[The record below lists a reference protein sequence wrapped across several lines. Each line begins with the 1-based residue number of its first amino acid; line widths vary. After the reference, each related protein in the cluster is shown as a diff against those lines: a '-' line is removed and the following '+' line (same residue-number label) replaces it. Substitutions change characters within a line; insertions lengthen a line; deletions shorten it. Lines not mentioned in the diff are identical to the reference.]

1 MSKEHAGGWL
11 FQCNSKGHVVA
22 VCKRCPKILS
32 VGNMSQTVGQHKCKG
47 GTVGVVKRTMEPT
60 FGPIPPE
67 ERGTTQPPDVQ
78 RAIRRRLGLA
88 LVSGQVPFAFV
99 NNVHLQSIFQLLG
112 VDVLKE
118 KHYRTEVL
126 DELYKEVKQ
135 ATMKELRELV
145 EVATGEGHFAVI
157 ADRLD
162 LAPNNLDAVLL
173 RMHAVAV
180 RLDNFLERQDFLVV
194 SRARPPVMPVV
205 ADALRRVSGAEAEA
219 RPERGGTKCP
229 QQGEQQQ
236 EQQQQE
242 QQQEGQQQQQQQQEG
257 GELQLRR
264 ARQAELAAS
273 AVQAGICRRLLHA
286 WRARAKVRVRMRWR
300 LKGLARRYGLG
311 MHLHLPR
318 CFDGKQLLQEEG
330 KFAYAV
336 AWHAWRLL
344 ACSWLAWQQAALNA
358 YPDVPVAAETFEN
371 EPGYEVELFRKSAAY
386 LASQGHTEWL
396 PEAYG
401 FNCSDW
407 DYIMADLLLPASQR
421 TCDMAFQGMS
431 ATSERIAA
439 GYQFSGPDYASGRE
453 IMVFMSLKPDMW
465 LFLRPFSSTV
475 WLLMFATSAFVGICV
490 LLTEVPLR
498 RIIRRPGPA
507 LEKYCNLQWAATAM
521 LLQALQQFNARST
534 GARIIILG
542 YIAVLASQLTVNSIN
557 TNINGISDLVNK
569 PVGIFVDA
577 ALMLES
583 LRSGKVSALILDAPY
598 VETQVAKNC
607 DLYKVGSTV
616 LPNGLALAFGPD
628 VSADYIAL
636 FSNALIAMEEEGVKE
651 NLKQLFVSPASSCSN
666 KAGGSLSSSTIGIE
680 KLAGLWVFLGAAVG
694 GGFTWNLLA
703 ALFARV
709 QRARSGD
716 EGLERRRSMSGSMSG
731 NAILPS
737 CESAGSMHGGIRS
750 KSFAAMNPEMA
761 WLGVAEAST
770 LEEGMEVLEGH
781 VKVMD
786 ARMKR
791 MFEAMQQQLSAI
803 SSALQGQQDGM
814 PGDASL
820 QLTSKKSSGAKS
832 LNMRSVQISLPGSEV
847 QDVTGHISVP
857 QLSPAAAA
865 SKLSRAASSPPAPP
879 PTQPAPPSQRPEP
892 RQPSPRATAA
902 GAALAPVSGEDRAI
916 LGTATATAAAPQPA
930 AVREG
935 QGSPPAQH
943 DTVLDFHDMSAAG
956 VAGRTK
962 SAAGVFALAKAAAWV
977 TARARKF
984 ECSEEDAE
992 ICRHCKQ
999 PQEHHDFMGEV
1010 QCPI

>member
-1 MSKEHAGGWL
+1 APSSHSGIESRYRVPCIGLRVDAHCKFVLCESMTSFEVKIMPMLEASGVQVIAVGLGSAANAQEFARDLRFPATKLFADPSGAAYKALGFNPGFLPDLDISPYAKLLPMLAGVGSEGTLQEVVRGYVGDRAAQPVFDRATPFDILGTGYQRPFELATLRL
-11 FQCNSKGHVVA
+11 FNMVGV
-22 VCKRCPKILS
+22 LS
-32 VGNMSQTVGQHKCKG
+32 RWNVLSPPNQALLTQQG
-47 GTVGVVKRTMEPT
+47 GTLAFDGQDVIFKHVDSGILKYTDTEALLRVVLNADIVADAQVLPAIT
-60 FGPIPPE
+60 
-67 ERGTTQPPDVQ
+67 DVL
-78 RAIRRRLGLA
+78 AILLLGHHWRA
-88 LVSGQVPFAFV
+88 LVSA
-99 NNVHLQSIFQLLG
+99 HL
-112 VDVLKE
+112 
-118 KHYRTEVL
+118 
-126 DELYKEVKQ
+126 
-135 ATMKELRELV
+135 
-145 EVATGEGHFAVI
+145 TG
-157 ADRLD
+157 
-162 LAPNNLDAVLL
+162 
-173 RMHAVAV
+173 
-180 RLDNFLERQDFLVV
+180 
-194 SRARPPVMPVV
+194 
-205 ADALRRVSGAEAEA
+205 
-219 RPERGGTKCP
+219 
-229 QQGEQQQ
+229 
-236 EQQQQE
+236 
-242 QQQEGQQQQQQQQEG
+242 
-257 GELQLRR
+257 
-264 ARQAELAAS
+264 
-273 AVQAGICRRLLHA
+273 
-286 WRARAKVRVRMRWR
+286 
-300 LKGLARRYGLG
+300 
-311 MHLHLPR
+311 
-318 CFDGKQLLQEEG
+318 
-330 KFAYAV
+330 
-336 AWHAWRLL
+336 
-344 ACSWLAWQQAALNA
+344 
-358 YPDVPVAAETFEN
+358 N
-371 EPGYEVELFRKSAAY
+371 EPIETKPLRVVCIGPYEPIVMCDPAGPQESYTGYEVELFRKSAAY

-396 PEAYG
+396 PEAYV

-475 WLLMFATSAFVGICV
+475 GGCGLWAPFASAFKA
-490 LLTEVPLR
+490 
-498 RIIRRPGPA
+498 RIASLGTSTASLIFYP
-507 LEKYCNLQWAATAM
+507 CAAY
-521 LLQALQQFNARST
+521 QEALQQFNARST

-583 LRSGKVSALILDAPY
+583 LRNGKVSALILDAPY

-616 LPNGLALAFGPD
+616 LPNGLAFAFGPD
-628 VSADYIAL
+628 VSADYIAH
-636 FSNALIAMEEEGVKE
+636 FSHALIVMEEQGIKE

-716 EGLERRRSMSGSMSG
+716 ESLERRRSMSGSMSG

-857 QLSPAAAA
+857 QPSPAAAA
-865 SKLSRAASSPPAPP
+865 SKLSKAASSPTAPP

-943 DTVLDFHDMSAAG
+943 DTVLDFHDM
-956 VAGRTK
+956 
-962 SAAGVFALAKAAAWV
+962 
-977 TARARKF
+977 
-984 ECSEEDAE
+984 
-992 ICRHCKQ
+992 
-999 PQEHHDFMGEV
+999 
-1010 QCPI
+1010 

>member
-1 MSKEHAGGWL
+1 MCDPAG
-11 FQCNSKGHVVA
+11 
-22 VCKRCPKILS
+22 
-32 VGNMSQTVGQHKCKG
+32 
-47 GTVGVVKRTMEPT
+47 
-60 FGPIPPE
+60 
-67 ERGTTQPPDVQ
+67 
-78 RAIRRRLGLA
+78 
-88 LVSGQVPFAFV
+88 
-99 NNVHLQSIFQLLG
+99 
-112 VDVLKE
+112 
-118 KHYRTEVL
+118 
-126 DELYKEVKQ
+126 
-135 ATMKELRELV
+135 
-145 EVATGEGHFAVI
+145 
-157 ADRLD
+157 
-162 LAPNNLDAVLL
+162 
-173 RMHAVAV
+173 
-180 RLDNFLERQDFLVV
+180 
-194 SRARPPVMPVV
+194 
-205 ADALRRVSGAEAEA
+205 
-219 RPERGGTKCP
+219 P
-229 QQGEQQQ
+229 QE
-236 EQQQQE
+236 
-242 QQQEGQQQQQQQQEG
+242 
-257 GELQLRR
+257 
-264 ARQAELAAS
+264 S
-273 AVQAGICRRLLHA
+273 
-286 WRARAKVRVRMRWR
+286 
-300 LKGLARRYGLG
+300 Y
-311 MHLHLPR
+311 
-318 CFDGKQLLQEEG
+318 
-330 KFAYAV
+330 
-336 AWHAWRLL
+336 
-344 ACSWLAWQQAALNA
+344 
-358 YPDVPVAAETFEN
+358 T
-371 EPGYEVELFRKSAAY
+371 GYEVELFRKSAAY

-396 PEAYG
+396 PEAYV

-498 RIIRRPGPA
+498 RIIRQPGPA

-542 YIAVLASQLTVNSIN
+542 YAFMILILINIYIAVLASQLTVNSIN
-557 TNINGISDLVNK
+557 TNINGISDLDNK
-569 PVGIFVDA
+569 PVGIFVDDVQAFERFNLNLVIPFKWSTDEDA

-616 LPNGLALAFGPD
+616 LPNGLAFAFGPD
-628 VSADYIAL
+628 VSADYIAH
-636 FSNALIAMEEEGVKE
+636 FSHALIVMEEQGIKE

-716 EGLERRRSMSGSMSG
+716 ESLERRRSMSGSMSG

-865 SKLSRAASSPPAPP
+865 SKLSKAASSPTAPP
-879 PTQPAPPSQRPEP
+879 PTQPAPPTQRPEP

-943 DTVLDFHDMSAAG
+943 DTVLDFHDM
-956 VAGRTK
+956 
-962 SAAGVFALAKAAAWV
+962 
-977 TARARKF
+977 
-984 ECSEEDAE
+984 
-992 ICRHCKQ
+992 
-999 PQEHHDFMGEV
+999 
-1010 QCPI
+1010 